1 MLEFQHPLSPLDA
14 GQLALTEAELDC
26 SLPESYRSFLLQN
39 NGGLV
44 SGWYFSYDP
53 DLAPEGFLPAE
64 DGIEVAEFFGIGEG
78 QPGNLLTQARA
89 CHRELAKM
97 GKHLP
102 ENWIWIAR
110 TVHDDELFLAVS
122 GRDTGNLYLLFA
134 RDEYFAEDFNEL
146 FDAKG
151 RLEEPADLLISRD
164 FQRFLHGAVQA

>member
-1 MLEFQHPLSPLDA
+1 MIELQHPLPPLDA
-14 GQLALTEAELDC
+14 EQFARAEAELSC
-26 SLPESYRSFLLQN
+26 SLPESYRRFLLQS

-64 DGIEVAEFFGIGEG
+64 DGIEIAEFFGIGEG
-78 QPGNLLTQARA
+78 QPGNLLVKAKA
-89 CHRELAKM
+89 CHRELASA
-97 GKHLP
+97 GKQLP

-110 TVHDDELFLAVS
+110 SVHDDELFLAVS
-122 GRDTGNLYLLFA
+122 GRDAGSLYLLFA

-164 FQRFLHGAVQA
+164 FQRFLHGAVHA